1 VVTVERVVDMDV
13 VDVGGGGRLP
23 PLAEESWNKAIISG

>member
-1 VVTVERVVDMDV
+1 MERVVDMDV